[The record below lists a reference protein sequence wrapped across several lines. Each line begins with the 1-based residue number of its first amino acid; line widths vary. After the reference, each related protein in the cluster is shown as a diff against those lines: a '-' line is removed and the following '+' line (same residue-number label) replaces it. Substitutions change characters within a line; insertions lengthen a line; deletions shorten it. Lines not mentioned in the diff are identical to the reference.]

1 MKTNLYKFH
10 NKAAWFVFV
19 PIFLWVLSGIMHPLM
34 SNFFKP
40 KLAHRSYK
48 APVINTSTLKFSIQE
63 ALRLNDINE
72 VKNVRIITVNN
83 EHYYQVEQLNS
94 NPIYIHSE
102 SAELKEGFDIEYAKY
117 LARYFLDDHRS
128 AITTINKLPFYDI
141 HYKRVNRLL
150 PVYKISFDRSDGMEL
165 YIHTTSSRL
174 GTFNNNLR
182 KGYIW
187 FFHHFH
193 NWGFLPD
200 GPIRVIIVSLFSAL
214 AFTTSIA
221 GLWIYGLGW
230 KNFRKQKVRNNF
242 LKKRKSH
249 RTYGILFSVFCLM
262 FSFSG
267 CYHVLIKITPD
278 VRHTIQDSTIIP
290 IQYLHNDLNQMLP
303 KKSQLVRS
311 SIVTYNNNTYYRCV
325 FGNQRKPQIKYCN
338 TLTGVWYG
346 NLDLNYSKTLALRFS
361 HFKQTDIKS
370 TSFITR
376 FKGEYGFINKRLP
389 VYKITFNDNINTTY
403 YIEPSSGKLAVRV
416 TDSDRKE
423 GLSFALL
430 HKFHFLD
437 GLGKQY
443 RDAIASLA
451 ALSMLLV
458 AFKGWK
464 IKRYIK

>member
-1 MKTNLYKFH
+1 
-10 NKAAWFVFV
+10 
-19 PIFLWVLSGIMHPLM
+19 MHPLM
-34 SNFFKP
+34 SNLFRP

-48 APVINTSTLKFSIQE
+48 APIINTAALGHSIQE
-63 ALRLNDINE
+63 VLRLNNISE

-102 SAELKEGFDIEYAKY
+102 SAALKEGFDIEYAKY
-117 LARYFLDDHRS
+117 LARYFLDDHNS
-128 AITTINKLPFYDI
+128 TITAVTKIPFYDT
-141 HYKRVNRLL
+141 HYKRINRLL

-165 YIHTTSSRL
+165 YIHTPSSRL
-174 GTFNNNLR
+174 GTFNTSLR

-200 GPIRVIIVSLFSAL
+200 GSVRVIVVTLFSAL
-214 AFTTSIA
+214 AFITSIA

-230 KNFRKQKVRNNF
+230 KNFKKQKIRNNY

-249 RTYGILFSVFCLM
+249 RAYGIVFSIFCLM

-267 CYHVLIKITPD
+267 SYHVLKKINPD
-278 VRHTIQDSTIIP
+278 LRHTIQDTTLTPVANLKYSLSEI
-290 IQYLHNDLNQMLP
+290 LP
-303 KKSQLVRS
+303 KQNQLIQS
-311 SIVTYNNNTYYRCV
+311 SIITFNDNTYYRCV
-325 FGNQRKPQIKYCN
+325 FRSQRKPQIKYYN
-338 TLTGVWYG
+338 TQTGVYHE
-346 NLDLNYSKTLALRFS
+346 NLDRNYCETLALRFS
-361 HFKQTDIKS
+361 TFNKADITA
-370 TSFITR
+370 TSFITK

-389 VYKITFNDNINTTY
+389 VYKIAFSDSQNTTY
-403 YIEPSSGKLAVRV
+403 YIEPSSGKLAARI

-437 GLGKQY
+437 GLGKPT
-443 RDAIASLA
+443 RDVIASLA

-464 IKRYIK
+464 IRHYKK